1 MPLDQMCLLSLT
13 STRTSAVF
21 MTLWA
26 NFFTC
31 GREGGGKG
39 EVGQPRLAMRANA
52 RGGHRKPRRTAD
64 TARGALFLKVIPW
77 TALARLMVYSR
88 VTGSVDL
95 PPMAAECLVVQLLRL
110 PKRSARSRGG
120 PALCDGDVGFRR
132 ELPITCFVGPR
143 LVRSGAPCEPSL
155 SRDFSRSDSLAHKV
169 LCSFARCASSVTSP
183 HLLRHPSTRGHSR
196 TPFARARR
204 RISRANSPRANA
216 HPPRRRAHPRSRP
229 RARPP
234 PPPRACY
241 PSLCPRGI
249 YSAREA

>member
-110 PKRSARSRGG
+110 PKRSARTRGG

-143 LVRSGAPCEPSL
+143 LKQI
-155 SRDFSRSDSLAHKV
+155 SRSHFPRFFAAQILLPTRFCADS
-169 LCSFARCASSVTSP
+169 ARCASSDFP
-183 HLLRHPSTRGHSR
+183 PSTAP
-196 TPFARARR
+196 PFQARPLANALRARAPPDL
-204 RISRANSPRANA
+204 SRELSSCERSPASAARSSSIAA
-216 HPPRRRAHPRSRP
+216 PREPPL
-229 RARPP
+229 
-234 PPPRACY
+234 PPRAYY